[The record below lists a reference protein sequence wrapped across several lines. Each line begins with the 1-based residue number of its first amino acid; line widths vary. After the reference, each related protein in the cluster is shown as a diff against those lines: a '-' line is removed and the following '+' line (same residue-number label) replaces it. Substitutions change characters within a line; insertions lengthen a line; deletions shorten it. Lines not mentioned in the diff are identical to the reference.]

1 MWLEFCDENKK
12 EELFNSFDYM
22 PIVDKDID
30 LKFKQIIRQ
39 DDKDIENETCKGY
52 LFILNFIIDQNMIIG
67 TIINSMLAYMSM
79 FHFEEAQKCSDFLL
93 NDILC
98 DPEIYYRKA

>member
-52 LFILNFIIDQNMIIG
+52 
-67 TIINSMLAYMSM
+67 
-79 FHFEEAQKCSDFLL
+79 
-93 NDILC
+93 
-98 DPEIYYRKA
+98 